1 MTATAA
7 RHLRIVVGVT
17 GGIAAYKAVSVIRAF
32 VLDGHHVDVI
42 ATAGALEFVGRPT
55 FEAISRNP
63 VHTEL
68 YDGVSEVR
76 HVALGQQ
83 ADVVVVAPTTANT
96 MASIAAGLAPDLLG
110 NTILARRCPLVLA
123 PAMHTEM
130 WENPATQSNVSL
142 LRSRGIVIVGP
153 GSGALTGSDSGVGR
167 MSEPEDIVAATY
179 RAAGL
184 LSGDLLSGDLRSVSQ
199 SAGGQSAGGPAQSGI
214 HDLLGKHVLITGGGT
229 REAIDPVRFI
239 GNRSSGRQAVA
250 LAEAARDRGAKVTL
264 IAAHLEVPL
273 PAGVRVITVSSTAE
287 LGAALR
293 SEAPANDVIIMAAAI
308 ADYRPADVSDNK
320 LKKSV
325 IGEHPTVAL
334 VQNPDLLAALSASSR
349 PDQFVIGFAA
359 ETSDDKDALLALGR
373 EKLARKGCDA
383 LVVNGV
389 GWNTGFGTETNDVIV
404 LSREGDILVEVS
416 GEKRAI
422 AERILDITS

>member
-7 RHLRIVVGVT
+7 RRLRIVVGVT
-17 GGIAAYKAVSVIRAF
+17 GGIAAYKAVNVIRAF

-55 FEAISRNP
+55 LEAMSRNP

-68 YDGVSEVR
+68 YEGVSEVR

-83 ADVVVVAPTTANT
+83 ADVIVVAPTTANT

-130 WENPATQSNVSL
+130 WENPATQANAEL
-142 LRSRGIVIVGP
+142 LRSRGVLIVGP
-153 GSGALTGSDSGVGR
+153 GSGALTGSDVGVGR
-167 MSEPEDIVAATY
+167 MSEPEEIVAATY
-179 RAAGL
+179 RALGL
-184 LSGDLLSGDLRSVSQ
+184 HATSSGEPDSQ
-199 SAGGQSAGGPAQSGI
+199 
-214 HDLLGKHVLITGGGT
+214 DLLGKNVLVTGGGT
-229 REAIDPVRFI
+229 RGAIDPVRFI

-250 LAEAARDRGAKVTL
+250 LAEAARDRGATVTL
-264 IAAHLEVPL
+264 IAAHLEMNP
-273 PAGVRVITVSSTAE
+273 PTGVRVISVSSTE
-287 LGAALR
+287 QLGTALDV
-293 SEAPANDVIIMAAAI
+293 EAPAHDIVIMAAAI
-308 ADYRPADVSDNK
+308 ADYRPAAVSDNK
-320 LKKSV
+320 LKKNV
-325 IGEHPTVAL
+325 IGENPTLEL

-349 PDQFVIGFAA
+349 PDQFIIGFAA
-359 ETSDDKDALLALGR
+359 ETSDDREVLLALGR

-389 GWNTGFGTETNDVIV
+389 GWNVGFGTETNDVIV
-404 LSREGDILVEVS
+404 LARGGDILVEVS
-416 GEKRAI
+416 GEKREI
-422 AERILDITS
+422 AERILDITC

>member
-1 MTATAA
+1 MATSAA
-7 RHLRIVVGVT
+7 RRLRIVVGVT

-55 FEAISRNP
+55 LEAISRNP

-68 YDGVSEVR
+68 YEGVSEVR

-83 ADVVVVAPTTANT
+83 ADVIVVAPTTANT
-96 MASIAAGLAPDLLG
+96 LAAIAAGLAPDLLG

-130 WENPATQSNVSL
+130 WENPATRANVEL
-142 LRSRGIVIVGP
+142 LQSRGIIIVGP
-153 GSGALTGSDSGVGR
+153 GSGALTGADIGVGR
-167 MSEPEDIVAATY
+167 MSEPEEIVTATY
-179 RAAGL
+179 RAVGLNAGA
-184 LSGDLLSGDLRSVSQ
+184 SGERGTQ
-199 SAGGQSAGGPAQSGI
+199 
-214 HDLLGKHVLITGGGT
+214 DLLGKNVLITGGGT

-250 LAEAARDRGAKVTL
+250 LAEAARDRGATVTL
-264 IAAHLEVPL
+264 IAAHLEIDVPT
-273 PAGVRVITVSSTAE
+273 GVRVISVSSTAQ
-287 LGAALR
+287 LGAALDV
-293 SEAPANDVIIMAAAI
+293 EAPANDIIIMAAAI
-308 ADYRPADVSDNK
+308 ADYRPVAVSDNK
-320 LKKSV
+320 LKKNV
-325 IGEHPTVAL
+325 MGDEPTLAL
-334 VQNPDLLAALSASSR
+334 VQNPDLLTALSASSR
-349 PDQFVIGFAA
+349 PDQFIIGFAA
-359 ETSDDKDALLALGR
+359 ETSDDHDTLLSLGR

-389 GWNTGFGTETNDVIV
+389 GWNAGFGTETNDVIV
-404 LSREGDILVEVS
+404 LARGGDILVEVS